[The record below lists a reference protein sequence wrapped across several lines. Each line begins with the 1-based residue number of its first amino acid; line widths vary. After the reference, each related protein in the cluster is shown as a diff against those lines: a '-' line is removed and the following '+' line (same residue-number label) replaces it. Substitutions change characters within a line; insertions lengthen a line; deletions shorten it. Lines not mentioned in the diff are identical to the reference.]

1 MLIWFTSFYLHA
13 FTLNWSQTMILCL
26 LEKKPTLLVFV
37 NIIVLTIKSIRS
49 YGVEIT
55 YTLKCLLICLIH
67 WLLNHNA
74 P

>member
-1 MLIWFTSFYLHA
+1 
-13 FTLNWSQTMILCL
+13 MILCL

-55 YTLKCLLICLIH
+55 YTLKCLLICLKH